1 METKKVIEFE
11 QVDTLDKNTTTKKV
25 EIRSIWWTKVNGD
38 IISGSSSFDKEEAK
52 AFYDKV
58 VELKGEVKS
67 NTILETHEIGMMSDE
82 EAEHL
87 YNGAEDAMIEASKRK
102 DE

>member
-1 METKKVIEFE
+1 M
-11 QVDTLDKNTTTKKV
+11 
-25 EIRSIWWTKVNGD
+25 WWTKVDGEL
-38 IISGSSSFDKEEAK
+38 IRESSSFDKEEAK

-67 NTILETHEIGMMSDE
+67 KEVLATHTIDVMSDE

-87 YNGAEDAMIEASKRK
+87 YNVAEDAMIEQVRNA
-102 DE
+102 